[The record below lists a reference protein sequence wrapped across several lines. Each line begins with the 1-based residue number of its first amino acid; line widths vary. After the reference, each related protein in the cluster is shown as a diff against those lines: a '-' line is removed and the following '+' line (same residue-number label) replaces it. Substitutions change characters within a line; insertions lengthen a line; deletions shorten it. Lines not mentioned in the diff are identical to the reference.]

1 MNDHESIIIMDYY
14 VILIILLKFILIRD
28 GKQSLHWDNY
38 YSLEVSVTFFKG
50 RKHYPLKGLII
61 DLLNHLRK

>member
-28 GKQSLHWDNY
+28 GTNNHY
-38 YSLEVSVTFFKG
+38 TGIIVT
-50 RKHYPLKGLII
+50 PLMYL
-61 DLLNHLRK
+61 